1 MSAVAGFDTEAAIGK
16 FQEGIRAYLDT
27 RPHARDSVE
36 GIAKSWL
43 SLGAVLIPLV
53 QAALDRLVNH
63 GELAQTTLI
72 DGTVIYHLPQSN

>member
-1 MSAVAGFDTEAAIGK
+1 MDTEAAIGE
-16 FQEGIRAYLDT
+16 FQHGVLAYLNA

-43 SLGAVLIPLV
+43 SSGAVLIPLV
-53 QAALDRLVNH
+53 QAALDRLVNL

>member
-1 MSAVAGFDTEAAIGK
+1 MTGIDTEAAICE
-16 FQEGIRAYLDT
+16 FQDEILTYLAA

-43 SLGAVLIPLV
+43 SLGVVLMPLV
-53 QAALDRLVNH
+53 QHALDRLVID

>member
-1 MSAVAGFDTEAAIGK
+1 VTGIDTEASICE
-16 FQEGIRAYLDT
+16 FQVGILTYLAA

-43 SLGAVLIPLV
+43 SLGALLMPLV
-53 QAALDRLVNH
+53 QTAVDRLVID